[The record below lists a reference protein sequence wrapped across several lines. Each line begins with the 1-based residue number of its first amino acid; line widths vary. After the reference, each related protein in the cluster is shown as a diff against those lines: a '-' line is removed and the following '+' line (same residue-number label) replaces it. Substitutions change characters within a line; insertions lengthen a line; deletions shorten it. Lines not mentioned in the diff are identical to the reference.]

1 MSRQNDDIEQLKAS
15 VSCALVLER
24 LQPDWRLDAAQS
36 TRRNLKFRR
45 GPGKI
50 LIVNHDGR
58 GWWDPLSAAKGDV
71 FSLAQYLDPSLDFPA
86 SYRVLSELVGLTPT
100 LPSMLPVKRLALSPI
115 PIACRW
121 ERRSHLSCGSSSWRY
136 LIDTRGLP
144 ALILRSASVA
154 DVVREGPRGSAW
166 FAHRDAAGRLTG
178 IEMRGPDW
186 RKFSAGGEK
195 TLFRLSVGVAVP
207 PRVVVCESAIDAL
220 SLAALEGPR
229 PDTLYT
235 ATAGGM
241 GPATMA
247 ALHHILAALAGER
260 SATIVAATDADGAGR
275 HHAARLEELAVKARV
290 RFAEILPSGG
300 LNDWNDAIRSLSRGA
315 DSRGRHEMTMLP
327 KAKFHSGTTLRSE
340 VPRRSINAATSI

>member
-15 VSCALVLER
+15 VSCAVVLEK

-50 LIVNHDGR
+50 LIINHDGR

-71 FSLAQYLDPSLDFPA
+71 FSLAQHLDPSLDFPA

-100 LPSMLPVKRLALSPI
+100 LPSTLPVKRLALSAI

-121 ERRSHLSCGSSSWRY
+121 ERRAHLSCGSSSWRY

-144 ALILRSASVA
+144 ASILRSASVA

-166 FAHRDAAGRLTG
+166 FAHRDAVGRLTG
-178 IEMRGPDW
+178 IEMRGPEW

-207 PRVVVCESAIDAL
+207 PRVVVCEAAIDAL

-241 GPATMA
+241 GPATLA

-260 SATIVAATDADGAGR
+260 SAMIVAATDADGAGR
-275 HHAARLEELAVKARV
+275 HHAARLKELAVKARV

-315 DSRGRHEMTMLP
+315 DSRGRHELTMLP
-327 KAKFHSGTTLRSE
+327 KAKFHLDTT
-340 VPRRSINAATSI
+340 